1 MNAEVLNAVLVFLGA
16 VLAAVLFIADRTNR
30 RLSSAIPADVMPLF
44 LGLLS
49 LAETLAAQTPT
60 TADDELVQRIKDALN
75 APADEEPTAPQTAEE
90 LDARLNGNGAVG

>member
-60 TADDELVQRIKDALN
+60 TEDDALIARIRAALEGD
-75 APADEEPTAPQTAEE
+75 APDLPTAPQTPEE
-90 LDARLNGNGAVG
+90 LAARLNGTGAQG

>member
-49 LAETLAAQTPT
+49 LAETLAKQTET
-60 TADDELVQRIKDALN
+60 TTDDELIERIRAALDVT
-75 APADEEPTAPQTAEE
+75 PVEEPTAPQTAEE
-90 LDARLNGNGAVG
+90 LAARLDGNGAVG